1 MSRSWRA
8 LGLVIFRGSSV
19 VTAGNSL
26 QRRMH
31 VCLKVSI
38 QFVAQSCIGPMNL
51 VAMEIEN

>member
-8 LGLVIFRGSSV
+8 LGLAIFRGCSV
-19 VTAGNSL
+19 VTAENSL

-31 VCLKVSI
+31 VSLKVSI